1 VTGVGTVGS
10 LGATGATPATEEHLV
25 CARVGEQLVAFPAT
39 CVREVLDRPEV
50 TPVPYAPVGVLG
62 ALPLRG
68 DVLCVLDPGPHL
80 GLPSR
85 TGAVAAVVVTVVAGR
100 LLGVAVDEV
109 TDVVTSTL
117 RHAQGPAAA
126 LATVDVDG
134 CLHQLLHPDELAEPH
149 DQEDL

>member
-1 VTGVGTVGS
+1 VTGVGSIGS
-10 LGATGATPATEEHLV
+10 LGATAATLATEEQLV
-25 CARVGEQLVAFPAT
+25 CARVGDQLVAFPAT
-39 CVREVLDRPEV
+39 CVREVLERPEV

-85 TGAVAAVVVTVVAGR
+85 AGAVAAVLVTVVAGR

-117 RHAQGPAAA
+117 RPDHGPAAA
-126 LATVDVDG
+126 LATVDIDG
-134 CLHQLLHPDELAEPH
+134 RLHQLLQPDQLSEPH
-149 DQEDL
+149 IQEDP